1 MITIEIPNIASHTI
15 SQKSYDD
22 IIASLKLSD
31 IQCPCGHIGG
41 LIHHGSYERTVK
53 APDGEFRL
61 RICRVKCTLCGHTHA
76 ILLSSIVPYSQIS
89 LKEQVAVIHSYKQK
103 AGYTEILSSNLSID
117 ENNIRSIILRYRRFW
132 HQALSLF
139 ELPLYPISELIKQC
153 FSTFQKQFMQIKN
166 IPNSFIA
173 ITT

>member
-1 MITIEIPNIASHTI
+1 MITIEIPDIASRTI

-61 RICRVKCTLCGHTHA
+61 RICRVKC
-76 ILLSSIVPYSQIS
+76 
-89 LKEQVAVIHSYKQK
+89 IHSYKQK

-139 ELPLYPISELIKQC
+139 EFPLYPISELIKQC